1 METNAKL
8 PVVKLTLAFI
18 FAQVSAQQQQKK
30 KKQKREGKICFE
42 RCCNQANENKWQ
54 PREGAPQAGERDG
67 EKEREKDR
75 KLIAFPLIYL

>member
-8 PVVKLTLAFI
+8 PVIKLTLAFI

-30 KKQKREGKICFE
+30 QNRKGTGKSVSNAAATRLMKTNGSQE
-42 RCCNQANENKWQ
+42 RVHLWQ
-54 PREGAPQAGERDG
+54 ERDG
-67 EKEREKDR
+67 EKQREKDR